1 MYYDVKD
8 LWPLL
13 VRRRLS
19 PEPHHLLPHKLGL
32 NTFAVCRTEPDPE
45 TSE

>member
-13 VRRRLS
+13 VSAGFRPS
-19 PEPHHLLPHKLGL
+19 GITCFSHKLGL
-32 NTFAVCRTEPDPE
+32 NTFAVCRLPAI
-45 TSE
+45 